1 MVVSLTLHF
10 GSDKRKG
17 KEIRTNRS
25 SKQSFC
31 HCHCHS
37 VIIII
42 DYKIRKK
49 LLSKLLETSGKE
61 HRSQEHRRK

>member
-1 MVVSLTLHF
+1 MVVSLEHTTFF

-37 VIIII
+37 VITII
-42 DYKIRKK
+42 DFKIRKK
-49 LLSKLLETSGKE
+49 LLSELLETRSGKA
-61 HRSQEHRRK
+61 SLAGT